1 MSLSPSS
8 GDDAGRVTIL
18 TRNEDA
24 DEETM
29 KFLLKV
35 TGSQHPRA
43 SAPTSRKSLRLDP
56 CGCHTSGRV
65 DSGSQ
70 PVHVHMAHLH
80 PRTWCQTTARN
91 EREISGLLAPE
102 SGPDELSASL
112 GSSFLELVPSTH
124 F

>member
-8 GDDAGRVTIL
+8 GDDAGRMTIL
-18 TRNEDA
+18 TCNKDA
-24 DEETM
+24 DEEAMT
-29 KFLLKV
+29 FLLKV

-43 SAPTSRKSLRLDP
+43 SAPKPRESLRLDP

-80 PRTWCQTTARN
+80 PRTWCQTTASSDW
-91 EREISGLLAPE
+91 EIFGLLAPE
-102 SGPDELSASL
+102 SDPDELSASL